1 MSHLLNVMALASFIL
16 LVAVLVSLRRSHIR
30 VEYSVSWLA
39 AAVALLVLSR
49 SHTIL
54 LWITNVLGVNDPPVT
69 LIMIVFCVFLVV
81 FYRFSVIISDL
92 KDANIAMAQRV
103 AILEYQIEALNHEG
117 QQALEERQSG
127 AFGSSR

>member
-1 MSHLLNVMALASFIL
+1 MNHLLNVMAVASCIL

-81 FYRFSVIISDL
+81 FFRFSVIISDL
-92 KDANIAMAQRV
+92 KDANVAMAQRV
-103 AILEYQIEALNHEG
+103 AILEYQVESLNHEG
-117 QQALEERQSG
+117 QQALEERKSG
-127 AFGSSR
+127 AFGSSS